1 MFACSKLL
9 MKEFFAFLGYKMA
22 TLHGDDNEHDA
33 NDDDLTEC
41 LKLPINEK
49 SVMNSF
55 QGPV

>member
-1 MFACSKLL
+1 